1 MRYEP
6 HIERVSGMITVVGGT
21 KGGSG
26 KSTVATNLAV
36 MLAAAGRDVLLV
48 DADDQETSSDF
59 TAMRNETRPGGAGYT
74 CVALTGRAVMTEVK
88 RLAPKYQEI
97 IVDTGGRDT
106 VSQRAALA
114 ICNTYLVPFAPR
126 SFDVWTLDKVAE
138 LIEEARAL
146 NPDLRALAFI
156 NRADAQGKDNAEA
169 AELLASKPAL
179 EFIPT
184 AIGNRK
190 AFANAASQGLAVVEL
205 RPHDIK
211 ANEEMGKLLGYLFDI
226 RSVSKLKGA

>member
-1 MRYEP
+1 
-6 HIERVSGMITVVGGT
+6 MITVVGGT

>member
-1 MRYEP
+1 
-6 HIERVSGMITVVGGT
+6 MITVVGGT

-26 KSTVATNLAV
+26 KSTVATNLAI

-59 TAMRNETRPGGAGYT
+59 TAMRNERRSGGAGYT
-74 CVALTGRAVMTEVK
+74 CVTLTGRAVMTEVK
-88 RLAPKYQEI
+88 LLTPKYQEI
-97 IVDTGGRDT
+97 IIDTGGRDT

-114 ICNTYLVPFAPR
+114 ICDTYLVPFAPR

-138 LIEEARAL
+138 LIEEAHTL

-156 NRADAQGKDNAEA
+156 NRADAQGKDNSDA
-169 AELLASKPAL
+169 AELLARKPAL

-190 AFANAASQGLAVVEL
+190 AFANAATQGLAVVEL
-205 RPHDIK
+205 RPHDLK
-211 ANEEMGKLLGYLFDI
+211 ANEEMGRLFGYLFDI
-226 RSVSKLKGA
+226 RKVSKLRGA

>member
-1 MRYEP
+1 
-6 HIERVSGMITVVGGT
+6 
-21 KGGSG
+21 
-26 KSTVATNLAV
+26 

-59 TAMRNETRPGGAGYT
+59 TAMRNETRSGGAGYT

-88 RLAPKYQEI
+88 LAPKYQEI
-97 IVDTGGRDT
+97 VVDTGGRDT

-114 ICNTYLVPFAPR
+114 ICDTYLVPFAPR

-169 AELLASKPAL
+169 AEFLASKPAL

-190 AFANAASQGLAVVEL
+190 AFANAASQGLAAVEL
-205 RPHDIK
+205 RPHDLK
-211 ANEEMGKLLGYLFDI
+211 ANEEMGKLFRYLFDI
-226 RSVSKLKGA
+226 QMVSKLKGA